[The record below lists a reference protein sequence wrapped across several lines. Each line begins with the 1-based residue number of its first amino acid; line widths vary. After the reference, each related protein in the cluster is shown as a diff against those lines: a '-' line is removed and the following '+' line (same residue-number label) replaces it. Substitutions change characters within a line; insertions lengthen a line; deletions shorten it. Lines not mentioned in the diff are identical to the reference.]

1 MKFIK
6 DETAAKAI
14 AKLITWIIETEYYK
28 THDITEY
35 HFLVREFAF
44 KYKQN
49 PAKVNSQIHFSLQKL
64 NIKYKRYNQQK
75 PSVNEKYENWL
86 NQFSSSFL
94 INTNR

>member
-6 DETAAKAI
+6 DETAAKVL
-14 AKLITWIIETEYYK
+14 AKLITWIIETKYYK
-28 THDITEY
+28 NHEISEY

-44 KYKQN
+44 KYNQS

-75 PSVNEKYENWL
+75 RTDNEKYENWL
-86 NQFSSSFL
+86 NKYSSRSL
-94 INTNR
+94 

>member
-6 DETAAKAI
+6 DETAAKALS
-14 AKLITWIIETEYYK
+14 KLITWIIETKYYK
-28 THDITEY
+28 NHEISEY

-44 KYKQN
+44 KYNQS

-75 PSVNEKYENWL
+75 RTDNEKYENWL
-86 NQFSSSFL
+86 NKYSSLSL
-94 INTNR
+94 

>member
-6 DETAAKAI
+6 DETAAKAL
-14 AKLITWIIETEYYK
+14 AKLITWIIETKYYEK
-28 THDITEY
+28 HEISEC

-44 KYKQN
+44 KYKQS

-64 NIKYKRYNQQK
+64 NIKYKRYNQPK
-75 PSVNEKYENWL
+75 TSINEKYETWL
-86 NQFSSSFL
+86 YNFRSIL

>member
-6 DETAAKAI
+6 DETAAKAL

-28 THDITEY
+28 THNITEF

-44 KYKQN
+44 KYNQN
-49 PAKVNSQIHFSLQKL
+49 PSKVNSQIHFSLQKL

-75 PSVNEKYENWL
+75 RTDNEKYENWI
-86 NQFSSSFL
+86 NQFSLLFL
-94 INTNR
+94 

>member
-6 DETAAKAI
+6 DETAAKAL
-14 AKLITWIIETEYYK
+14 AKLITWIIETKYYK
-28 THDITEY
+28 DHEISEC

-44 KYKQN
+44 KYNQS

-75 PSVNEKYENWL
+75 RTDNEKYENWL
-86 NQFSSSFL
+86 HQYSTQNL
-94 INTNR
+94 

>member
-6 DETAAKAI
+6 DETAAKAL
-14 AKLITWIIETEYYK
+14 AKLITWIIETKYYK
-28 THDITEY
+28 NHEISEY

-44 KYKQN
+44 KYNQS

-75 PSVNEKYENWL
+75 RTDNEKYENWL
-86 NQFSSSFL
+86 NKYSSRSL
-94 INTNR
+94 

>member
-6 DETAAKAI
+6 DETAAKAL
-14 AKLITWIIETEYYK
+14 AKLITWIIETKYYK
-28 THDITEY
+28 THEISEF

-44 KYKQN
+44 KYNQS

-75 PSVNEKYENWL
+75 RTDNEKYENWL
-86 NQFSSSFL
+86 HQYSTQNL
-94 INTNR
+94 

>member
-6 DETAAKAI
+6 DETAAKAL

-28 THDITEY
+28 THEISEF

-44 KYKQN
+44 KYNQS

-64 NIKYKRYNQQK
+64 NIKYKRYNQ
-75 PSVNEKYENWL
+75 PSRSTNEKYEKWL
-86 NQFSSSFL
+86 NQYSPQNL
-94 INTNR
+94 

>member
-6 DETAAKAI
+6 DEIAAKAL
-14 AKLITWIIETEYYK
+14 AKLITWIIETKYYK
-28 THDITEY
+28 NHEISEF

-49 PAKVNSQIHFSLQKL
+49 PTKVNSQIHFSLQKL
-64 NIKYKRYNQQK
+64 NIKYKRYSQQK

-86 NQFSSSFL
+86 NQYSTQNL
-94 INTNR
+94 

>member
-6 DETAAKAI
+6 DETAAKALS
-14 AKLITWIIETEYYK
+14 KLITWIIETEYYK
-28 THDITEY
+28 NHEISEY

-44 KYKQN
+44 KYNQN

-75 PSVNEKYENWL
+75 RTDNEKYENWL
-86 NQFSSSFL
+86 HQYSSQNL
-94 INTNR
+94 

>member
-6 DETAAKAI
+6 DEIAAKAL
-14 AKLITWIIETEYYK
+14 AKLITWIIETKYYK
-28 THDITEY
+28 NHEISEY

-49 PAKVNSQIHFSLQKL
+49 PTKVNSQIHFSLQKL
-64 NIKYKRYNQQK
+64 NIKYKRYSQQK

-86 NQFSSSFL
+86 NQYSTQNL
-94 INTNR
+94 